1 MWHRE
6 MGGLHLP
13 ASMDPRCVVSLQCRF
28 QLDETTDRTHTF
40 STVPESVEAKRRL
53 PYLPRGEHGYAQIT
67 ERFIV
72 DMWRSKSL
80 FLLSSLA
87 ALKTPLRMQTR
98 TSMKAWICSANR
110 ATWSF

>member
-13 ASMDPRCVVSLQCRF
+13 ASVDPRCIVSLQVRF
-28 QLDETTDRTHTF
+28 QLDETTDKTHTF

-80 FLLSSLA
+80 CLLLSWL
-87 ALKTPLRMQTR
+87 LKMPLRMQTR
-98 TSMKAWICSANR
+98 TLTKAWICSASR

>member
-13 ASMDPRCVVSLQCRF
+13 ASVDPRCVVSLQCRF
-28 QLDETTDRTHTF
+28 QLDETNNRTHTF

-80 FLLSSLA
+80 FLLSSPA
-87 ALKTPLRMQTR
+87 ALKTPLHMQTR
-98 TSMKAWICSANR
+98 TLAKAWICSANR